1 MLSSDQFAALKSTG
15 NLPSPRGSALR
26 VIDLCDRGDATLPEI
41 IAMLNTDPA
50 TVGRVLKLANAAI
63 YGRPRPAAALTPDVL
78 MTIGIRSLRQL
89 VLAFS
94 LVGHYRHGRCRSFD
108 YTQFW
113 SRSLAQ
119 AVACQWLGVEV
130 KLAPSAEM
138 FTCGLL
144 ARIGTLA
151 LASIHPEKYGELLK
165 DEAPINSLTARERA
179 AFGLTHTEL
188 SVAMLADFGLPKL
201 FTEAVAVAES
211 PEKAEFP
218 LESRTGRILV
228 CLVLADR
235 LVTAILGSAKDR
247 EAVLTELLPWAE
259 KLGLDAARVAEISGQ
274 MRRDWQEWSRLLEIA
289 TNESSEITADEMA
302 RIGSANPPALLK
314 PPPGM
319 DKMSV
324 LVVDDDPTTRAL
336 LKKLLTS
343 AGHEVFVAPDGR
355 EGFRLASEKKPDLM
369 IVDWSMPEMDG
380 LTLIRTLRGTSLG
393 EHIYIVMLTAHDENE
408 RLIDAFEAGAD
419 DFIGKPIEPRIL
431 QARMIAG
438 LRAVTARRAIETEC
452 DLLRA
457 NVDDLTTSERKAWDA
472 ALTDPLTN
480 LYNRRY
486 AIERLNIAWAA
497 GDRAV
502 TPSDRPL
509 SVILADLDHFKSV
522 NDLHGHAMGD
532 VVLKQFAE
540 LLRSHSRLP
549 DVTCRI
555 GGEEFLILLPDTSL
569 EGATL
574 HAERIRSACASEQFE
589 AEGKLLSITVSL
601 GVATRLPTMAD
612 HDDLLKA
619 ADNALYTAKRQG
631 RNQVVA
637 AT

>member
-1 MLSSDQFAALKSTG
+1 MLSNDQFAALKSTG

-50 TVGRVLKLANAAI
+50 TVGRILKLANAAI

-94 LVGHYRHGRCRSFD
+94 LVGNYRHGRCRPFD
-108 YTQFW
+108 YAQFW

-130 KLAPSAEM
+130 KLAPSTEM

-144 ARIGTLA
+144 TRIGTLA

-165 DEAPINSLTARERA
+165 DENPTASLTARERT

-201 FTEAVAVAES
+201 FTDAIAAAES
-211 PEKAEFP
+211 PEKANFP
-218 LESRTGRILV
+218 LESRTGRILI

-235 LVTAILGSAKDR
+235 LVSAILGTPKDR
-247 EAVLTELLPWAE
+247 DIVLAELLPWAE
-259 KLGLDAARVAEISGQ
+259 KLGLDANRVAEISGQ

-289 TNESSEITADEMA
+289 TNESSEITPDEIA
-302 RIGSANPPALLK
+302 RVAQVNNVLLK

-343 AGHEVFVAPDGR
+343 AGHDVFVAPDGR
-355 EGFRLASEKKPDLM
+355 EGFRLANEKKPDLM

-393 EHIYIVMLTAHDENE
+393 EHIYIVMLTAHDESE

-452 DLLRA
+452 NILRA

-502 TPSDRPL
+502 NLSDRPL

-569 EGATL
+569 EGAAL
-574 HAERIRSACASEQFE
+574 HAERIRNACAAERIE
-589 AEGKLLSITVSL
+589 AEGKTLSITVSL
-601 GVATRLPTMAD
+601 GVATRTAAMAD

-631 RNQVVA
+631 RNQVVSA
-637 AT
+637 S

>member
-1 MLSSDQFAALKSTG
+1 MLSNDQFAALKSTG

-26 VIDLCDRGDATLPEI
+26 VIDLCDRGDSTLPEI

-94 LVGHYRHGRCRSFD
+94 LVGHYRHGRCRPFD

-165 DEAPINSLTARERA
+165 DEAAVDSLTVRERA

-201 FTEAVAVAES
+201 FTEAVATAES
-211 PEKAEFP
+211 PEKADFP
-218 LESRTGRILV
+218 LESRTGRILI

-235 LVTAILGSAKDR
+235 LVSAILGPSQDR
-247 EAVLTELLPWAE
+247 EAILADILPWAE
-259 KLGLDAARVAEISGQ
+259 KLGLNATRVAEISGQ

-289 TNESSEITADEMA
+289 TNESKEITADEIA
-302 RIGSANPPALLK
+302 RVGPAILLK

-355 EGFRLASEKKPDLM
+355 EGFRLATEKKPDLM

-393 EHIYIVMLTAHDENE
+393 EHIYIVMLTAHDESE

-438 LRAVTARRAIETEC
+438 LRTVTARRAIETEC

-497 GDRAV
+497 GDRAA
-502 TPSDRPL
+502 TLQERPL

-532 VVLKQFAE
+532 AVLKQFAE
-540 LLRSHSRLP
+540 FLRSHSRLP

-569 EGATL
+569 EGAML
-574 HAERIRSACASEQFE
+574 HAERIRNACASEQFE
-589 AEGKLLSITVSL
+589 AEGKTLSITVSL
-601 GVATRLPTMAD
+601 GVAERTTAMTD

-619 ADNALYTAKRQG
+619 ADNALYAAKRQG

-637 AT
+637 AN